1 MITANVTNPFNLRLL
16 LLFYFRIILS
26 LILLKKKLI
35 LILTHRIQTK
45 YLFKKRL
52 QLDKTSY
59 LKRLEICRFLGKKD

>member
-45 YLFKKRL
+45 YLFKKKATVR
-52 QLDKTSY
+52 
-59 LKRLEICRFLGKKD
+59 